1 MVADAPVVSCESSWA
16 HVGDRNVFV
25 RCKVKARPKVTAIF
39 WILDGNGTTVAEG
52 QVVNEHWT
60 LVMVSQTSFVGVA
73 CNPHYTYRSRRHI
86 LANGIRPLA
95 VIFSRAYCP
104 RVCGSCAYVFVGAN
118 LTTYQQMRH
127 LEAGQKLFFLFHYW
141 YYFCCILL
149 SYVVNKDF
157 HQNFHSPGTGSKK
170 KIGLNV
176 FTCE

>member
-86 LANGIRPLA
+86 LAKWHPSVGRDFFARLFSPGLRFLRLCFRRCEPNNISTDAPSRGWTKIVFFVPLL
-95 VIFSRAYCP
+95 V
-104 RVCGSCAYVFVGAN
+104 
-118 LTTYQQMRH
+118 L
-127 LEAGQKLFFLFHYW
+127 FLF
-141 YYFCCILL
+141 YFTTIC
-149 SYVVNKDF
+149 
-157 HQNFHSPGTGSKK
+157 G
-170 KIGLNV
+170 
-176 FTCE
+176 E